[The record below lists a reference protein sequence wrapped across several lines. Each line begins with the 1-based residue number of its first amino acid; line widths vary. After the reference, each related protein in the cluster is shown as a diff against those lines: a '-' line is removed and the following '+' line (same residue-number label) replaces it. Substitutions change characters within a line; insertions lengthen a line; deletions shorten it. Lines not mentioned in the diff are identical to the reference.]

1 MTAVTPDLPPA
12 RAAVLRV
19 LLVDDEPLARA
30 RLRDLLAD
38 CAWPPVQLAGEA
50 GSAAEALHWLSHN
63 GVTPA
68 QGGSAGA
75 LDLVLLDIQMPG
87 LDGLTLA
94 ERLRTW
100 PQAPA
105 VVFVTAHPEH
115 ALRAFE
121 LAAVDYLQKP
131 VRRARLQEAL
141 ARVAERRGVVLPVK
155 PADAAAADH
164 DTPSLLV
171 QDRGRLLRVPL
182 ADVLYLRAEQKYVTV
197 RTARAAHVI
206 DESLTDLE
214 PRLGNR
220 FLRVHRNALVAAA
233 AMSELQRRRLDDA
246 DDAADGGEAWAVRVA
261 PVDEWLAVSRRQL
274 QAVKDALRQA

>member
-1 MTAVTPDLPPA
+1 VSNPFSPVTG
-12 RAAVLRV
+12 AATLRV

-38 CAWPPVQLAGEA
+38 CAWPPVEVAGEA

-63 GVTPA
+63 GVAPG
-68 QGGSAGA
+68 QGGSGGA

-87 LDGLTLA
+87 LDGIALA

-141 ARVAERRGVVLPVK
+141 ARVAERRGVAR
-155 PADAAAADH
+155 PARAEQSAAADD
-164 DTPSLLV
+164 DTAANVLV

-197 RTARAAHVI
+197 RTAHAAHVI

-214 PRLGNR
+214 PRLGHR
-220 FLRVHRNALVAAA
+220 FLRVHRNALVAVG
-233 AMSELQRRRLDDA
+233 AMCELQRRRLDDA

>member
-1 MTAVTPDLPPA
+1 MTLSTASPTTA
-12 RAAVLRV
+12 LRV

-38 CAWPPVQLAGEA
+38 CAWPAVELAGEA

-63 GVTPA
+63 GVAPTHA
-68 QGGSAGA
+68 GAGGA

-87 LDGLTLA
+87 LDGIALA
-94 ERLRTW
+94 ERLRSW

-121 LAAVDYLQKP
+121 VAALDYLQKP
-131 VRRARLQEAL
+131 VRRARLHEAL
-141 ARVAERRGVVLPVK
+141 ARVAERRGAVPPPK
-155 PADAAAADH
+155 AAD
-164 DTPSLLV
+164 DTAAGDDAPNILV
-171 QDRGRLLRVPL
+171 QDRGRLLRVPM

-197 RTARAAHVI
+197 RTAHASHVI

-220 FLRVHRNALVAAA
+220 FLRVHRNALVAVG
-233 AMSELQRRRLDDA
+233 AMCELQRRRLDDA
-246 DDAADGGEAWAVRVA
+246 DDTADGGEAWAVRVA

>member
-1 MTAVTPDLPPA
+1 MTLSTASPN
-12 RAAVLRV
+12 AALRV

-38 CAWPPVQLAGEA
+38 CAWPLVELAGEA

-63 GVTPA
+63 GVAPA
-68 QGGSAGA
+68 QGGAGGA

-87 LDGLTLA
+87 LDGIALA
-94 ERLRTW
+94 ERLRSW

-121 LAAVDYLQKP
+121 VAALDYLQKP
-131 VRRARLQEAL
+131 VRRARLHEAL
-141 ARVAERRGVVLPVK
+141 ARVAERRGAVPPPK
-155 PADAAAADH
+155 AAGGAAAAD
-164 DTPSLLV
+164 DAPNILV

-197 RTARAAHVI
+197 RTAHASHVI

-220 FLRVHRNALVAAA
+220 FLRVHRNALAAVAA
-233 AMSELQRRRLDDA
+233 MCELQRRRLDDA
-246 DDAADGGEAWAVRVA
+246 DDTADGGEAWAVRLA

>member
-1 MTAVTPDLPPA
+1 MTALAAPPTT
-12 RAAVLRV
+12 RLRV

-38 CAWPPVQLAGEA
+38 CAWPPVELAGEA

-63 GVTPA
+63 GVVPA
-68 QGGSAGA
+68 HGGAGGA
-75 LDLVLLDIQMPG
+75 LDVVLLDIQMPG
-87 LDGLTLA
+87 LDGIALA
-94 ERLRTW
+94 ERLRAW

-121 LAAVDYLQKP
+121 VAALDYLQKP
-131 VRRARLQEAL
+131 VRRARLHEAL
-141 ARVAERRGVVLPVK
+141 ARVAERRGAAPPPK
-155 PADAAAADH
+155 PANDTAAAD
-164 DTPSLLV
+164 DAASLLV
-171 QDRGRLLRVPL
+171 QDRGRLLRVPM

-197 RTARAAHVI
+197 RTAHAAHVI

-214 PRLGNR
+214 PRLGGR
-220 FLRVHRNALVAAA
+220 FLRVHRNALVAVG
-233 AMSELQRRRLDDA
+233 AMCELQRRRLDDA
-246 DDAADGGEAWAVRVA
+246 DETADGGETWAVRVA